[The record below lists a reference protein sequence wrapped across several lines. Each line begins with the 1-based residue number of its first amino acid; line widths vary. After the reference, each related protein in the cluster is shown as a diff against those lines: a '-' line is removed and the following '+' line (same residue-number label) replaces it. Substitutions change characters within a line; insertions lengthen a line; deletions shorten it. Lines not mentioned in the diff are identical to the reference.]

1 MTHELEEYILAH
13 IDAEP
18 ELLHRL
24 NRDTHRDCLYPDM
37 CSGHLQGRMLK
48 MIVRMIRPQRVLELG
63 TFTGYSA
70 LALAEGL
77 EGDATLHTV
86 EINDEMEDFIR
97 AHFDQAPQGRHI
109 TLHIGDA
116 MQLIEPLSAE
126 FGPWD
131 LVFIDANKRIYPE
144 YYRAVKPHVHHGG
157 FILVDNTLW
166 YGKVET
172 NAGDAQTQGIL
183 RFNDM
188 VTTDSDVE
196 TVIIPMRDGL
206 TLLHVL

>member
-144 YYRAVKPHVHHGG
+144 YYRAVKPHVRHGG

-188 VTTDSDVE
+188 VASDPDVE

>member
-77 EGDATLHTV
+77 EGDAILHTV

-97 AHFDQAPQGRHI
+97 AHFDRAPQGRHI

-116 MQLIEPLSAE
+116 MQFIEPLSAE

-131 LVFIDANKRIYPE
+131 LVFIDANKRIYPD
-144 YYRAVKPHVHHGG
+144 YYRAVKPHVRHGG

-188 VTTDSDVE
+188 VASDPDVE

>member
-131 LVFIDANKRIYPE
+131 LVFIDANKRIYPD
-144 YYRAVKPHVHHGG
+144 YYRAVKLHVRHGG

-188 VTTDSDVE
+188 VASDPDVE

>member
-144 YYRAVKPHVHHGG
+144 YYRAVKPHVRHGG

>member
-97 AHFDQAPQGRHI
+97 AHFDRAPQGRHI

-131 LVFIDANKRIYPE
+131 LVFIDANKRIYPD
-144 YYRAVKPHVHHGG
+144 YYRAVKPHVRHGG

-188 VTTDSDVE
+188 VASDPDVE

>member
-48 MIVRMIRPQRVLELG
+48 MIVRMTRPQRVLELG

-131 LVFIDANKRIYPE
+131 LVFIDANKRIYPD
-144 YYRAVKPHVHHGG
+144 YYRAVKPHVRHGG

-183 RFNDM
+183 RFNDI
-188 VTTDSDVE
+188 VASDPDVE

>member
-48 MIVRMIRPQRVLELG
+48 MIVRMTRPQRVLELG

-116 MQLIEPLSAE
+116 MQLIEPLSTE

-131 LVFIDANKRIYPE
+131 LVFIDANKRIYPD
-144 YYRAVKPHVHHGG
+144 YYRAVKPHVRHGG

-172 NAGDAQTQGIL
+172 NASDAQTQGIL
-183 RFNDM
+183 RFNDI
-188 VTTDSDVE
+188 VATDPDVE

>member
-144 YYRAVKPHVHHGG
+144 YYRAVKPHVRHGG

-188 VTTDSDVE
+188 VTTDPDVE